1 MALPCLLSSQQ
12 ATNANDSVQLGV
24 CSFLFACL
32 FVCLFSVA
40 LHMEKEK
47 VAKNST
53 DPEGCREQNT
63 NEDVAS
69 KGDDVK
75 PR

>member
-1 MALPCLLSSQQ
+1 M
-12 ATNANDSVQLGV
+12 
-24 CSFLFACL
+24 LF
-32 FVCLFSVA
+32 FVSLFSVA

-47 VAKNST
+47 VAKKSI

>member
-12 ATNANDSVQLGV
+12 ATNANNSVQLGA
-24 CSFLFACL
+24 CSFL

-47 VAKNST
+47 VAKKSI

>member
-1 MALPCLLSSQQ
+1 
-12 ATNANDSVQLGV
+12 
-24 CSFLFACL
+24 
-32 FVCLFSVA
+32 
-40 LHMEKEK
+40 MEKEK

-53 DPEGCREQNT
+53 DPEGSREQNT

-69 KGDDVK
+69 KGDDIK

>member
-1 MALPCLLSSQQ
+1 M
-12 ATNANDSVQLGV
+12 
-24 CSFLFACL
+24 LFL
-32 FVCLFSVA
+32 FVCLFLVA

-47 VAKNST
+47 VAKKST

-69 KGDDVK
+69 KGDDIK
-75 PR
+75 PRWLKIILKWFNS

>member
-1 MALPCLLSSQQ
+1 M
-12 ATNANDSVQLGV
+12 
-24 CSFLFACL
+24 LFFVCL

-53 DPEGCREQNT
+53 DPEGCTEQNT

>member
-1 MALPCLLSSQQ
+1 
-12 ATNANDSVQLGV
+12 
-24 CSFLFACL
+24 
-32 FVCLFSVA
+32 
-40 LHMEKEK
+40 MEKEK
-47 VAKNST
+47 VAKKST

-75 PR
+75 PRWLKIILKWFNS

>member
-12 ATNANDSVQLGV
+12 ATNANDSVQLG
-24 CSFLFACL
+24 ACYFL
-32 FVCLFSVA
+32 FVCLFLVA

-47 VAKNST
+47 VAKKST

-69 KGDDVK
+69 KGDDIK